1 MIGHIE
7 GKIIYNNEG
16 SIIVNVNGVGYQIKV
31 PTLYTKKDINKK
43 VELFIHTYIR
53 EDALDLYGFESPEE
67 KKLFKI
73 LLSVSRV
80 GPSAAMNILSSLS
93 YERFINAILTENVAV
108 LKEVS
113 GIGPKT
119 AQRLILELKSKIE
132 DMLPELQLDKTK
144 TMKKYDEDLY
154 EALTQL
160 GYSKREIDDAI
171 DNIDLDPDK
180 KLEQKIKE
188 VLSFLGRDKH

>member
-1 MIGHIE
+1 MIGHLE
-7 GKIIYNNEG
+7 GKIIYNIEG
-16 SIIVNVNGVGYQIKV
+16 SIIVNVNGVGYQVNV

-43 VELFIHTYIR
+43 IELFIHTYIR
-53 EDALDLYGFESPEE
+53 EDALDLYGFETREE

-93 YERFINAILTENVAV
+93 YERFINAILTENVSV

-132 DMLPELQLDKTK
+132 DMLPELQLDKSK
-144 TMKKYDEDLY
+144 TMKKYDEELY

-160 GYSKREIDDAI
+160 GYSKREIDEAI
-171 DNIDLDPDK
+171 DNLELEVEK
-180 KLEQKIKE
+180 KLEQKIKD
-188 VLSFLGRDKH
+188 VLSYLGRDKH

>member
-1 MIGHIE
+1 MIGHLE
-7 GKIIYNNEG
+7 GKIIYNYEG
-16 SIIVNVNGVGYQIKV
+16 SIIVNVNGVGYQVNV

-43 VELFIHTYIR
+43 IELFIHTYIR
-53 EDALDLYGFESPEE
+53 EDALDLYGFETVEE

-93 YERFINAILTENVAV
+93 FERFINAILTENVSV

-144 TMKKYDEDLY
+144 TLKKYDEELY

-171 DNIDLDPDK
+171 DNLDLEADQ

>member
-1 MIGHIE
+1 MIGHLE
-7 GKIIYNNEG
+7 GKIIYNYEG
-16 SIIVNVNGVGYQIKV
+16 SIIVNVNGVGYQVNV
-31 PTLYTKKDINKK
+31 PTIYTKKDINKK
-43 VELFIHTYIR
+43 IELFIHTYIR
-53 EDALDLYGFESPEE
+53 EDALDLYGFESAEE

-93 YERFINAILTENVAV
+93 YERFINAILTENVSV

-132 DMLPELQLDKTK
+132 DMLPELQLDKSK
-144 TMKKYDEDLY
+144 TMKKYDEELY

-171 DNIDLDPDK
+171 DNLDLNPEN
-180 KLEQKIKE
+180 KLEDKIKE
-188 VLSFLGRDKH
+188 VLSFLGRDK

>member
-1 MIGHIE
+1 MIGHLE
-7 GKIIYNNEG
+7 GKIIYNYEG
-16 SIIVNVNGVGYQIKV
+16 SIIVNVNGVGYQVNV

-43 VELFIHTYIR
+43 IELFIHTYIR
-53 EDALDLYGFESPEE
+53 EDALDLYGFETVEE

-80 GPSAAMNILSSLS
+80 GPSAAMNVLSSLS
-93 YERFINAILTENVAV
+93 YERFINAILTENVSV

-132 DMLPELQLDKTK
+132 DMLPELQLDKSK
-144 TMKKYDEDLY
+144 TMKKYDEELY

-171 DNIDLDPDK
+171 DNLDLEADQ

>member
-1 MIGHIE
+1 MIGHLE
-7 GKIIYNNEG
+7 RKIIYNIEG
-16 SIIVNVNGVGYQIKV
+16 SIIVNVNGVGYQVNV

-43 VELFIHTYIR
+43 IELFIHTYIR
-53 EDALDLYGFESPEE
+53 EDALDLYGFETVEE

-93 YERFINAILTENVAV
+93 FERFINAILTENVSV

-144 TMKKYDEDLY
+144 TLKKYDEELY

-160 GYSKREIDDAI
+160 GYSTQEIDKAV
-171 DNIDLDPDK
+171 N
-180 KLEQKIKE
+180 
-188 VLSFLGRDKH
+188 